1 MVMEEKWFRHEV
13 LGARAKEEV
22 RTTSLS
28 F

>member
-1 MVMEEKWFRHEV
+1 MEEKWFRHEV